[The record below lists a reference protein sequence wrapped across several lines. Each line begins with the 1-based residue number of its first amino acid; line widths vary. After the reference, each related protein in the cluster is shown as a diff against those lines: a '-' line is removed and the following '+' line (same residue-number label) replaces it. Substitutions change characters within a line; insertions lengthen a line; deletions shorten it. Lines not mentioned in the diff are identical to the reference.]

1 MRLRGHHLE
10 RIWPALPLQSFIS
23 IGMLGP
29 GASPLSRSL
38 RLSHTSIGLSDST
51 KGLRI
56 FEDHVAVVV
65 EHAHRGLKV
74 SELDRIHLSDLLIRG
89 LLLEHEFVELLC
101 CRVLLKAEDF
111 G

>member
-1 MRLRGHHLE
+1 
-10 RIWPALPLQSFIS
+10 
-23 IGMLGP
+23 MLGP